1 MARRPLER
9 SFIGSMSKQEFESL
23 YREYNRPP
31 FARFMVGALI
41 GGLTAFV
48 LALVCMGH
56 TP

>member
-1 MARRPLER
+1 
-9 SFIGSMSKQEFESL
+9 MSKQEFESL

-48 LALVCMGH
+48 LELVCMGH